1 MSGALSRQLI
11 DYVEAHYC
19 EDISLESVAN
29 AFHLSASY
37 VSSLFKQ
44 QANKGFRKYI
54 IDRRIEQ
61 AQKLLLTS
69 SMERQ
74 ARVRDVLAAN
84 GIPYRVKT
92 SSNISRSR
100 GVMPGMRM
108 DMLYQYSIYV
118 KKDDYEKAR
127 HLIR

>member
-1 MSGALSRQLI
+1 MI
-11 DYVEAHYC
+11 
-19 EDISLESVAN
+19 
-29 AFHLSASY
+29 HL
-37 VSSLFKQ
+37 F
-44 QANKGFRKYI
+44 N
-54 IDRRIEQ
+54 RRE
-61 AQKLLLTS
+61 LLLTNS
-69 SMERQ
+69 VERQ

-108 DMLYQYSIYV
+108 DMLYQYRIYV

>member
-1 MSGALSRQLI
+1 MI
-11 DYVEAHYC
+11 
-19 EDISLESVAN
+19 
-29 AFHLSASY
+29 HL
-37 VSSLFKQ
+37 F
-44 QANKGFRKYI
+44 NRK
-54 IDRRIEQ
+54 E
-61 AQKLLLTS
+61 LLLTT

-108 DMLYQYSIYV
+108 DMLYQYRIYV

>member
-1 MSGALSRQLI
+1 MI
-11 DYVEAHYC
+11 
-19 EDISLESVAN
+19 
-29 AFHLSASY
+29 HL
-37 VSSLFKQ
+37 F
-44 QANKGFRKYI
+44 N
-54 IDRRIEQ
+54 RRE
-61 AQKLLLTS
+61 LLLTS

-108 DMLYQYSIYV
+108 DMLYQYRIYV